1 MKLLFVSN
9 LFPNELEPTRG
20 IFNAQQAL
28 ALSKVCDIRVI
39 APTNK
44 PLPDETWQGIAVTH
58 PRFVHIPVLS
68 RPFNG
73 WLFAKAIEASIQREQ
88 FDVVLASWAYPDA
101 YGVMLLAQKHG
112 FPFAT
117 TVLGSDVNTFFDNR
131 TRKQQILRAL
141 RASRVVFAKSRALQ
155 TRLVAEGIESVID
168 YNGIDRDRF
177 HPLDRAEACRKLGL
191 DAKRRRVLYVGNL
204 VPVKGPK
211 V

>member
-88 FDVVLASWAYPDA
+88 FDIVLASWAYPDA
-101 YGVMLLAQKHG
+101 YGVMLLAQKHR

-117 TVLGSDVNTFFDNR
+117 DVLGSDVNVFFENSAR
-131 TRKQQILRAL
+131 RQQILRVL
-141 RASRVVFAKSRALQ
+141 RASRVVFAKSKALGEI
-155 TRLVAEGIESVID
+155 LASEGVESVID
-168 YNGIDRDRF
+168 YNGVDRERF
-177 HPLDRAEACRKLGL
+177 RPVNRVEACRKFGL
-191 DAKRRRVLYVGNL
+191 DAKRRRILYVGNL
-204 VPVKGPK
+204 LPVKGP
-211 V
+211 